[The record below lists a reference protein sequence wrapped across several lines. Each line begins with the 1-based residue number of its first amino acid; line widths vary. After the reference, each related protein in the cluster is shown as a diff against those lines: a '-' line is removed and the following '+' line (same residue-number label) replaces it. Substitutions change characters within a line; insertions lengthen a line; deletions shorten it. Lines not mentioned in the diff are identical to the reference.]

1 MSILSVDQIQPIG
14 SGTTVTLNA
23 TEVKTG
29 TEITVGTGASIFS
42 PAGNTLTFGTSNIE
56 RIRIKN
62 DGKIGIGT
70 DNPAKKLEVFDATQG
85 VIRIRGGGGGSDS
98 SRKADLS
105 LFASGA
111 REYVVRADASDAAFK
126 IVDVS
131 GGSERLRIT
140 SDGKIG
146 INQSTPTADLEIVG
160 VAGTITTL
168 FLNSATHSASV
179 ANESILKFGFNHSG
193 SPDAVGYV
201 KLIETAGNIF
211 DGDMLFGVPY
221 NSGSG
226 GSVTREALRIKSSG
240 QVSISSDGTTD
251 GLLTIKGDSDQVGT
265 PSIRLLDGS
274 DTREVSIS
282 NTSGDFV
289 ASVHGNDNAIHG
301 HIKMFESGIFS
312 ISNGGASGSNTERL
326 RITTDGYLQQH
337 KLIAVSY
344 SDSRAISL
352 SNTDLTTSNFY
363 NTTFFASDS
372 TILDSNGHF
381 VAPVHGIYRLYFR
394 CTTDGGSGNRANV
407 RLRKNGNTI
416 NEAYA
421 QAANSGTYQSVSSE
435 IVMELNAGE
444 YLDIQIGQ
452 LHTMSG
458 SQHKQ
463 VTFHM
468 LG

>member
-1 MSILSVDQIQPIG
+1 
-14 SGTTVTLNA
+14 
-23 TEVKTG
+23 
-29 TEITVGTGASIFS
+29 GASIFS

-251 GLLTIKGDSDQVGT
+251 GLLTIKGD
-265 PSIRLLDGS
+265 
-274 DTREVSIS
+274 
-282 NTSGDFV
+282 
-289 ASVHGNDNAIHG
+289 
-301 HIKMFESGIFS
+301 
-312 ISNGGASGSNTERL
+312 
-326 RITTDGYLQQH
+326 
-337 KLIAVSY
+337 
-344 SDSRAISL
+344 
-352 SNTDLTTSNFY
+352 
-363 NTTFFASDS
+363 
-372 TILDSNGHF
+372 
-381 VAPVHGIYRLYFR
+381 
-394 CTTDGGSGNRANV
+394 
-407 RLRKNGNTI
+407 
-416 NEAYA
+416 
-421 QAANSGTYQSVSSE
+421 
-435 IVMELNAGE
+435 
-444 YLDIQIGQ
+444 
-452 LHTMSG
+452 
-458 SQHKQ
+458 
-463 VTFHM
+463 
-468 LG
+468 